1 VRDALTQMD
10 QSDLDNHVQ
19 RTADWLR
26 MGINPNA
33 NGTENEIAQ
42 GLKDLSRR
50 LQDAEQALGREKP
63 QQRGAGNG
71 DPTEALNQV
80 EQLRSWIEGMGQQRD
95 GSVQRN
101 GNRQGQQGQQG
112 QPGQNGA
119 SAQQSAGSGNQA
131 GGLSR
136 SGDNRGGP
144 RGGARNGDV
153 GGPVGDTRY
162 GYGADGTVWGN
173 FNTGNN
179 TYGHTR
185 RQQGAPTDSS
195 GNPADTER
203 SFEQN
208 MSGLNQL
215 RQMVQGDPQTAKD
228 VAELTR
234 LMRNLDPRRFP
245 GNPAEVERMHQE
257 MLNTVG
263 RLELQLQRDGISSDA
278 RTGKPYTVPAG
289 YKDAVAEYYKRLS
302 KNP

>member
-1 VRDALTQMD
+1 
-10 QSDLDNHVQ
+10 
-19 RTADWLR
+19 
-26 MGINPNA
+26 
-33 NGTENEIAQ
+33 
-42 GLKDLSRR
+42 
-50 LQDAEQALGREKP
+50 
-63 QQRGAGNG
+63 
-71 DPTEALNQV
+71 
-80 EQLRSWIEGMGQQRD
+80 MGQQRN
-95 GSVQRN
+95 GNGQRS
-101 GNRQGQQGQQG
+101 GNRQGQAGQQG
-112 QPGQNGA
+112 QPEQNAARG
-119 SAQQSAGSGNQA
+119 QQSPGAGNQAGGSNPQMARSGQPGDQA

-136 SGDNRGGP
+136 YGADRGGP

-179 TYGHTR
+179 TYGQTR
-185 RQQGAPTDSS
+185 RQPGVPA

-257 MLNTVG
+257 LLNTVG

-289 YKDAVAEYYKRLS
+289 YQDAVAEYYKRLS